1 MMKDGR
7 MRGPCGRSHHS
18 VPTDEDGEL
27 KTKYQNQPKKGE
39 KIKSKDLK
47 ISLGHRWGGQA
58 AGRVSYRRQGSRW
71 PANLLLA
78 APFREQFDA

>member
-1 MMKDGR
+1 MTKGCANDEVPVWAGVTTACEL
-7 MRGPCGRSHHS
+7 MRTSS
-18 VPTDEDGEL
+18 EQNT
-27 KTKYQNQPKKGE
+27 KTNQKRG

-47 ISLGHRWGGQA
+47 ISLGHRWGGQV
-58 AGRVSYRRQGSRW
+58 AGRMSYRRQGSRW

>member
-1 MMKDGR
+1 MMRRRVGS
-7 MRGPCGRSHHS
+7 SHHS
-18 VPTDEDGEL
+18 VRTDEDEL
-27 KTKYQNQPKKGE
+27 KIKHQNQPKKGG

-58 AGRVSYRRQGSRW
+58 AGRMSYRRQGSRW